1 MKREEFTNRVEKR
14 IDLIRQTLLTKHKE
28 YAKDDNVFRNFDE
41 AAGGFSLH
49 GSSSEVLWSYM
60 TKHLVS
66 IKDIVADKKPIDTT
80 IVSEKIGDVINYLIL
95 LEAMLNQQGEKHCK
109 LKEAYEKSKI
119 YNESVNRLAHAKSQ
133 YDKRFQYNKSVD
145 RLSMWTSDYTKNTDM
160 LGLVNMS
167 KNGTDHDIDK
177 VNYNTNGDKGY

>member
-1 MKREEFTNRVEKR
+1 MTREDFSRRVEKR
-14 IDLIRQTLLTKHKE
+14 IDLVRQTLLTKHKE

-41 AAGGFSLH
+41 AAGGLSLH
-49 GSSSEVLWSYM
+49 GSSAEVLWSYM

-66 IKDIVADKKPIDTT
+66 IKDIVADNKPVDAAV
-80 IVSEKIGDVINYLIL
+80 VSEKIGDVINYLIL
-95 LEAMLNQQGEKHCK
+95 LEAMLNEQGEKHCK
-109 LKEAYEKSKI
+109 LKEAYEKHK
-119 YNESVNRLAHAKSQ
+119 L
-133 YDKRFQYNKSVD
+133 YNKSID

-177 VNYNTNGDKGY
+177 VNYNSNGDKGY

>member
-1 MKREEFTNRVEKR
+1 MTREDFSNRVEKR
-14 IDLIRQTLLTKHKE
+14 IDLVRQSLLTKHKE

-41 AAGGFSLH
+41 AAGGLSLH
-49 GSSSEVLWSYM
+49 GSSAEVLWSYM
-60 TKHLVS
+60 TKHLTS
-66 IKDIVADKKPIDTT
+66 IKDIVADKKPVDPAV
-80 IVSEKIGDVINYLIL
+80 VSEKIGDVINYLIL

-109 LKEAYEKSKI
+109 LKEAYEKSKL
-119 YNESVNRLAHAKSQ
+119 YH
-133 YDKRFQYNKSVD
+133 KSVD

-167 KNGTDHDIDK
+167 KNGTDHDVDK

>member
-28 YAKDDNVFRNFDE
+28 YAKDDNVFRNFDD
-41 AAGGFSLH
+41 AAGGLSLH
-49 GSSSEVLWSYM
+49 GTSSEVLWSYM

-66 IKDIVADKKPIDTT
+66 IKDIVADNKPVDTA

-109 LKEAYEKSKI
+109 LKEAYEKSK
-119 YNESVNRLAHAKSQ
+119 L
-133 YDKRFQYNKSVD
+133 YNKSVD

-160 LGLVNMS
+160 LGLVNMT
-167 KNGTDHDIDK
+167 KNGNDHDIDK
-177 VNYNTNGDKGY
+177 VKYHTEPGEEKGY

>member
-1 MKREEFTNRVEKR
+1 MTREDFSRRVEKR
-14 IDLIRQTLLTKHKE
+14 IDLVRQSLLTKHKE

-41 AAGGFSLH
+41 AAGGLSLH
-49 GSSSEVLWSYM
+49 SSSAEVLWSYM

-66 IKDIVADKKPIDTT
+66 IKDIVADNKPIDPA

-109 LKEAYEKSKI
+109 LKEAYEKSK
-119 YNESVNRLAHAKSQ
+119 L
-133 YDKRFQYNKSVD
+133 YNKSVD

-160 LGLVNMS
+160 LGLVNMA
-167 KNGTDHDIDK
+167 KNGSDDDIDK
-177 VNYNTNGDKGY
+177 VNYNSNGDKGY

>member
-1 MKREEFTNRVEKR
+1 MIREEFSKKVEKR

-49 GSSSEVLWSYM
+49 GSSAEVLWSYM

-66 IKDIVADKKPIDTT
+66 IKDIVADNKPVNTEA
-80 IVSEKIGDVINYLIL
+80 VSEKIGDVINYLIL
-95 LEAMLNQQGEKHCK
+95 LEAMLNQQNEKHCK
-109 LKEAYEKSKI
+109 LKEAF
-119 YNESVNRLAHAKSQ
+119 
-133 YDKRFQYNKSVD
+133 DKVKLYNKSVD

-160 LGLVNMS
+160 LGLTKMPGN
-167 KNGTDHDIDK
+167 DHDIDK
-177 VNYNTNGDKGY
+177 LKYNTNGDKGY

>member
-1 MKREEFTNRVEKR
+1 MTREDFSRRVEKR
-14 IDLIRQTLLTKHKE
+14 IDLVRQTLLTKHKE

-41 AAGGFSLH
+41 AAGGLSLH
-49 GSSSEVLWSYM
+49 GSSAEVLWSYM

-66 IKDIVADKKPIDTT
+66 IKDIVADNKLVDATV
-80 IVSEKIGDVINYLIL
+80 VSEKIGDVINYLIL

-109 LKEAYEKSKI
+109 LKEAYEKSK
-119 YNESVNRLAHAKSQ
+119 L
-133 YDKRFQYNKSVD
+133 YNKSLD

-167 KNGTDHDIDK
+167 KNGSDHDVDK
-177 VNYNTNGDKGY
+177 INYNTNGDKGY

>member
-1 MKREEFTNRVEKR
+1 MTREEFSKKVEKR

-49 GSSSEVLWSYM
+49 STSAEVLWSYM

-66 IKDIVADKKPIDTT
+66 IKDIVAEGKPVRPEV
-80 IVSEKIGDVINYLIL
+80 VSEKIGDVINYLIL
-95 LEAMLNQQGEKHCK
+95 LEAMLNEQGEKHCK
-109 LKEAYEKSKI
+109 LKEAYEKHK
-119 YNESVNRLAHAKSQ
+119 L
-133 YDKRFQYNKSVD
+133 YNKSSVD

-160 LGLVNMS
+160 LGLVKMVTNAGS
-167 KNGTDHDIDK
+167 DHDIDK
-177 VNYNTNGDKGY
+177 LKYNHTPGEDKGY